1 MLYIM
6 TYLYTIIIINYFNLQ
21 KNVIVISMRLSK
33 IEVKNFKT
41 FKDISVEFNNSNLL
55 IGSCAAGKSNFVEIF
70 DFLKDLSQDFDK
82 AYRKHGGPYLKN
94 LNLNSNENP
103 TYLKVSFDDKEFG
116 GSSLG
121 LSGLQKE
128 LKEDEGITL
137 GFKDFFYE
145 LCVNFNE
152 LEYEI
157 LSEKLEYNFD
167 VYKFN
172 EVDFEIISQ
181 NTLYIN
187 NIDGEFTTRLE
198 KEEEYFTINNLIP
211 DAMLDV
217 ATNNFKLRKI
227 PLINSPLSSF
237 PVSLEFLFK
246 DIECYNFNPQFSK
259 RVSEINGD
267 NNLLKY
273 GENLASILN
282 KIFKDEDNK
291 RKFMNLVND
300 LLPYIEDIGIDQ
312 LNDNKMMYSITEVSN
327 MIEIPSFFISDGTS
341 NVISLIVSLY
351 FDDSRYL
358 FIEEPERN
366 IHPSLLSKV
375 VDMIGE
381 ASKNKQIFVT
391 THSPEIL
398 KYMNLNDV
406 LFISK
411 DEGGFSKISKPINNE
426 TLAPFIEELG
436 IDKIFIDNYL
446 EWEDD

>member
-1 MLYIM
+1 
-6 TYLYTIIIINYFNLQ
+6 
-21 KNVIVISMRLSK
+21 MRLSK

-41 FKDISVEFNNSNLL
+41 FKDVSVEFNKSNLL

-70 DFLKDLSQDFDK
+70 DFLKDISQDFDI

-94 LNLNSNENP
+94 LNLNSDENP

-116 GSSLG
+116 GVG
-121 LSGLQKE
+121 LSLTNIQKE
-128 LKEDEGITL
+128 LKEDESITL
-137 GFKDFFYE
+137 QFKDFFYE
-145 LCVNFNE
+145 ISIDFKE

-167 VYKFN
+167 VYKCN
-172 EVDFEIISQ
+172 EKDFEIISQ
-181 NTLYIN
+181 NTLYLSNIN
-187 NIDGEFTTRLE
+187 GEFTTRLK
-198 KEEEYFTINNLIP
+198 KEEEYFTIDNLIP
-211 DAMLDV
+211 EAMLDI

-237 PVSLEFLFK
+237 PIPLDFTFK
-246 DIECYNFNPQFSK
+246 DIECYNFNPQLSK
-259 RVSEINGD
+259 GISEINGD
-267 NNLLKY
+267 NNLAKY
-273 GENLASILN
+273 SENLVVILN

-300 LLPYIEDIGIDQ
+300 LLPYIENIDIDQ
-312 LNDNKMMYSITEVSN
+312 LNDNQMIYSITEVNN
-327 MIEIPSFFISDGTS
+327 MIKIPSFFISDGTS

-351 FDDSRYL
+351 FDDSKYL

-381 ASKNKQIFVT
+381 ASNNKQIFIT

-411 DEGGFSKISKPINNE
+411 DEEGFSKISKPINNE
-426 TLAPFIEELG
+426 TIAPFIEELG

>member
-1 MLYIM
+1 MIC
-6 TYLYTIIIINYFNLQ
+6 LYTFIIINYF
-21 KNVIVISMRLSK
+21 KFTKKVVVIFMRLSN

-41 FKDISVEFNNSNLL
+41 FKDVSVEFNKSNLL

-94 LNLNSNENP
+94 LNLGSDDNP
-103 TYLKVSFDDKEFG
+103 TCLKVSFDDKEFG
-116 GSSLG
+116 GISLG
-121 LSGLQKE
+121 LSDLQKE
-128 LKEDEGITL
+128 LKENESITL
-137 GFKDFFYE
+137 QFKDFFYE
-145 LCVNFNE
+145 TCVNFKE
-152 LEYEI
+152 WDYEI
-157 LSEKLEYNFD
+157 LSEKLVYNFD
-167 VYKFN
+167 VYKFS
-172 EVDFEIISQ
+172 EGDFEIISQ

-187 NIDGEFTTRLE
+187 NIHGEFTAELK
-198 KEEEYFTINNLIP
+198 KEEEYFTITNLIP
-211 DAMLDV
+211 EAMLDV
-217 ATNNFKLRKI
+217 VKNNFKLRKI

-237 PVSLEFLFK
+237 PIPLEFTFK

-259 RVSEINGD
+259 GVSEINGD
-267 NNLLKY
+267 NNLAKY
-273 GENLASILN
+273 GENLAAILN

-291 RKFMNLVND
+291 RKFLNLVND
-300 LLPYIEDIGIDQ
+300 LLPYIEDIGINQ
-312 LNDNKMMYSITEVSN
+312 LNDNQMMYSITEVNN

-351 FDDSRYL
+351 FDDSKYL

-381 ASKNKQIFVT
+381 ASNNKQIFVT

-398 KYMNLNDV
+398 KYMDLNDV

-411 DEGGFSKISKPINNE
+411 DGEGFSKITKPVNNE
-426 TLAPFIEELG
+426 TIAPFIEELG

-446 EWEDD
+446 EWEDA